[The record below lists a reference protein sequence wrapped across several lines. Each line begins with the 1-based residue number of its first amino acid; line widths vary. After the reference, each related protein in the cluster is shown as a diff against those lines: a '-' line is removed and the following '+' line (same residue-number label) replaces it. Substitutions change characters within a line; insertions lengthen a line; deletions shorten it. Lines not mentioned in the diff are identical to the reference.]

1 VDGKDVMPEVNAVLD
16 HMREFTEEVRSG
28 KWKGYT
34 GMLCNAPAPIGCWRS
49 RAIGQGGDWCHWR
62 VREGGGILHELT

>member
-34 GMLCNAPAPIGCWRS
+34 GMLCYVPAPIG
-49 RAIGQGGDWCHWR
+49 
-62 VREGGGILHELT
+62 